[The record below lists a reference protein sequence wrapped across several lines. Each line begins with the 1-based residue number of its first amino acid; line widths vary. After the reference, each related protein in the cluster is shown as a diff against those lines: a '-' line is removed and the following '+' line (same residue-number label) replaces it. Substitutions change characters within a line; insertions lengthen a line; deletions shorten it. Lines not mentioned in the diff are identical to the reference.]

1 MNVRSIIY
9 GAIKDVEKQ
18 LRHDDIAYKVVVRE
32 NSVDL
37 LKKKSF
43 ISIPIMNVLWMF
55 IFLVNDPIPSSGAS
69 ESCVDKS

>member
-37 LKKKSF
+37 LKKKKLHQYSDNERVVDVYF
-43 ISIPIMNVLWMF
+43 
-55 IFLVNDPIPSSGAS
+55 
-69 ESCVDKS
+69 SC